1 VSAAGILDRIV
12 AARRAAQA
20 AHRAARPAPLL
31 QREAEQAPEP
41 RDFRAAITRP
51 LPGGPPRIIAEIKRA
66 SPSKGPLRPDL
77 DPAAFARTY
86 TANGAAALSVL
97 TEPDFFRGSLADLT
111 AARAATTLPVLRK
124 DFLLDEYDVLEAR
137 AAGADA
143 VLLLAALLD
152 AAWLRSLRDFAAD
165 LGMAALIEVH
175 TAAEMAAAIEAEAG
189 IIGIN
194 NRDLRTFAVDL
205 ATTEALAAQRPP
217 DALLVAESG
226 IQTPADVARLA
237 GWGVD
242 AILVGERL
250 VTADDP
256 GAALRALAGL
266 DGEAPAP

>member
-1 VSAAGILDRIV
+1 MSADSILDRIV
-12 AARRAAQA
+12 AAKRAAQA
-20 AHRAARPAPLL
+20 SHREARPVPLL
-31 QREAEQAPEP
+31 ERDAEQAPEP
-41 RDFRAAITRP
+41 RDFRGAITRP

-86 TANGAAALSVL
+86 TANGAAAISVL
-97 TEPDFFRGSLADLT
+97 TEPAFFGGSLADLT
-111 AARAATTLPVLRK
+111 AARAATSLPVLRK
-124 DFLLDEYDVLEAR
+124 DFLLDEYDLLEAR

-152 AAWLRSLRDFAAD
+152 AAWLRSLRDYAAD
-165 LGMAALIEVH
+165 LGMAALVEVH
-175 TAAEMAAAIEAEAG
+175 NPAEMAAAIEAEAD

-205 ATTEALAAQRPP
+205 DTTGRLAGLRPP

-226 IQTPADVARLA
+226 IHTPADVARLA

-250 VTADDP
+250 VTADHP

-266 DGEAPAP
+266 AGEAPAS